1 MYALADTG
9 GSGNLDGGGGGM
21 GTGSSSNYWNS
32 GNEGV
37 RVTVVRA
44 SDHAVVTKPF
54 DFSNITISGSIYHF
68 GKISKIQYNNGAV
81 LTPIK
86 SGYVNIKPAQTMPR
100 IISTNGTTNIEAIKK
115 FFCSEY
121 VVMRIAEITGMDY
134 DILIGGD
141 YKILLEPLAYFTF
154 QGAKIATTAT
164 EATLYDQ
171 QVNGLLRSWMQS
183 LTHKNLPLAMF
194 LEVSDLGYPAWGGS
208 RTTAASDADIISSLG
223 LGIVRFT
230 DKPEPPVIST
240 YDYEY
245 RVNTQVI
252 TAVTVGGGQSDPDN
266 PTTVSFNIGGTVYT
280 VSNIY
285 YPAGDSQLAWVNW
298 KTPDT
303 AQDMVIHVTVYGP
316 GSTAKAT
323 INVKIVDLDRNP
335 PPNPVAD
342 DRNDSFTAAAVPSRP
357 VQASASWTVWRPWW
371 HANWVWYSTGEDG
384 GYWVDEGWWEFDL
397 DRYNA
402 SLTAAMSI
410 TCDSKNPTA
419 SGRTMK
425 SGYGINQTV
434 TGSTSSN
441 QSSAVT
447 QPQNAVSYFPE
458 FGYATYW
465 RLLDRMGSGRFE
477 FQKNPYSTYKGRTHF
492 TPIWMPDGAYTVNTW
507 LIDAW
512 TPAGMLSANLT
523 DSLTIRGNLWQD
535 WHIAPLKP

>member
-1 MYALADTG
+1 MTTVLLIACI
-9 GSGNLDGGGGGM
+9 GM
-21 GTGSSSNYWNS
+21 I
-32 GNEGV
+32 
-37 RVTVVRA
+37 A
-44 SDHAVVTKPF
+44 
-54 DFSNITISGSIYHF
+54 
-68 GKISKIQYNNGAV
+68 GA
-81 LTPIK
+81 
-86 SGYVNIKPAQTMPR
+86 
-100 IISTNGTTNIEAIKK
+100 
-115 FFCSEY
+115 F
-121 VVMRIAEITGMDY
+121 
-134 DILIGGD
+134 
-141 YKILLEPLAYFTF
+141 ILLRLSPMDF
-154 QGAKIATTAT
+154 
-164 EATLYDQ
+164 
-171 QVNGLLRSWMQS
+171 
-183 LTHKNLPLAMF
+183 
-194 LEVSDLGYPAWGGS
+194 
-208 RTTAASDADIISSLG
+208 TAAVFARL
-223 LGIVRFT
+223 T
-230 DKPEPPVIST
+230 DKPKSLRDEINETTHRRKRSYLRRQLAEAQAVLEATGRGKSFPMLCAVSLAFFAAGASVAIVLGNPFLVPVMAS
-240 YDYEY
+240 
-245 RVNTQVI
+245 
-252 TAVTVGGGQSDPDN
+252 GLMLLP
-266 PTTVSFNIGGTVYT
+266 FWYT

-303 AQDMVIHVTVYGP
+303 GQDIVIHVTVYGP